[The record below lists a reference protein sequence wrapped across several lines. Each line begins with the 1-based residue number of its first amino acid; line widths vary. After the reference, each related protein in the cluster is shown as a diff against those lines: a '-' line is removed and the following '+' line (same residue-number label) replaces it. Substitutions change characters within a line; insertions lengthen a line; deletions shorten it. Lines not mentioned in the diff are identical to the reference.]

1 MTKKDTFGYNMGMKN
16 ATVNPGV
23 NEFEAIQ
30 VGEYMELH
38 QPNTY
43 YTMTTGNNC
52 VWVYFGSQN
61 WYFIFRDGK
70 IADIQID

>member
-1 MTKKDTFGYNMGMKN
+1 MKN
-16 ATVNPGV
+16 ATVRPGV

-30 VGEYMELH
+30 VGEYMSARH
-38 QPNTY
+38 PNVH
-43 YTMTTGNNC
+43 YTMTPGNNC

-70 IADIQID
+70 IADVQID